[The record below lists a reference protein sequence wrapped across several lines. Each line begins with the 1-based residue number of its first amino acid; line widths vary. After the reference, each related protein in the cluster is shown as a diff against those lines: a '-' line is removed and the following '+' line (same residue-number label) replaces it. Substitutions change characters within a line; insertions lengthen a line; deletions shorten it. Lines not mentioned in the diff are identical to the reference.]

1 MRLRSLPSA
10 SPPPSFT
17 PPPVT
22 APPPWPSRFS
32 ARRAGAPRSIS
43 NTGLAPRCGSP
54 PRPARPSPPDPRGA
68 ARGPVPA
75 PAAVPALPCLTLP
88 SLPACGT
95 RVMGSPRARA
105 CRLLPAGRRVPPRV
119 RRGGNSRAGAARPAG
134 MGLLPW
140 PGGGSPSSQPRG
152 SPEATSRCN
161 PGRSLRGEY
170 LGREKSNFRCLVS
183 LWGLLSSTRV
193 GLM

>member
-32 ARRAGAPRSIS
+32 ARRAGAPRPIS

-119 RRGGNSRAGAARPAG
+119 RRGGTPA
-134 MGLLPW
+134 
-140 PGGGSPSSQPRG
+140 QER
-152 SPEATSRCN
+152 
-161 PGRSLRGEY
+161 PGRRGWGCSLGPGEVLRAPSRGGA
-170 LGREKSNFRCLVS
+170 LKPPHGVIPVDLC
-183 LWGLLSSTRV
+183 V
-193 GLM
+193 GNI